1 MRNTVLA
8 ACVAAVFF
16 LPAAALAQTDAP
28 VATIERARQLF
39 AEGRPSDA
47 LAILR
52 QVPQSADTAKLRI
65 DIAVSLDDFREAI
78 AAFDDLSGRVKSAP
92 MELLRSIATRRAA
105 ALRKHPD
112 PEVRVE
118 ACETLMAVGAAADC
132 GAELLATANDS
143 AAGMENRLHAA
154 RVLTEHKAR
163 GAAALLEAV
172 IQQGIANSPVAT
184 ASALEQMPPSLS
196 NEPLIRLLVA
206 DNRDAEYLAAVAIT
220 RRRVPEAVAALRSVA
235 NDPEAGAARLMAYI
249 GLAALRQ
256 PDGLRV
262 LRETLPLIKGR
273 DRLEAARAL
282 IALKDPEG
290 PAILASL
297 LTSESDMLRIEVAEL
312 LYSSRPRDAG
322 AALSAGIESTNQ
334 WIRAAAIAAARR
346 VGMPLR
352 PSVRTAVGDDSPRV
366 ALAAIRSVLTDSHAR
381 Q

>member
-1 MRNTVLA
+1 
-8 ACVAAVFF
+8 
-16 LPAAALAQTDAP
+16 
-28 VATIERARQLF
+28 
-39 AEGRPSDA
+39 
-47 LAILR
+47 
-52 QVPQSADTAKLRI
+52 
-65 DIAVSLDDFREAI
+65 
-78 AAFDDLSGRVKSAP
+78 
-92 MELLRSIATRRAA
+92 
-105 ALRKHPD
+105 
-112 PEVRVE
+112 
-118 ACETLMAVGAAADC
+118 
-132 GAELLATANDS
+132 
-143 AAGMENRLHAA
+143 
-154 RVLTEHKAR
+154 
-163 GAAALLEAV
+163 
-172 IQQGIANSPVAT
+172 
-184 ASALEQMPPSLS
+184 
-196 NEPLIRLLVA
+196 
-206 DNRDAEYLAAVAIT
+206 
-220 RRRVPEAVAALRSVA
+220 
-235 NDPEAGAARLMAYI
+235 MAYI